1 MKPGKPEEYVR
12 RMVSGCTDCDICRFL
27 MDECCLVFPR
37 IFELHDRE
45 QEGGPP
51 VEDRELLELTDL
63 CTLCGLCPCPDVRA
77 NLLRAKAER
86 VRRDG
91 LSPDARLLS
100 DLQSVGTLPALLRR
114 AASFLLKR
122 RTCSAAV
129 ARLFG
134 LQPDRR
140 LPLPAKEDFFAWAD
154 RRGLRKESRG
164 GRKAAYFVGCTAAYL
179 FPEVA
184 RAAVA
189 VLERCGVS
197 VYVPEQ
203 QCCGMPTAV
212 EGDEKRTLERVRA
225 NLDTLLRLSDAG
237 YDLVCSCPTCGYFLR
252 VILKENACLAT
263 GCGGSGRR
271 ARSDAAPALT
281 QVLPLPMP
289 PRTYGPSW
297 LADDFFPSLD
307 PEKRIELADRIHD
320 LGEYVRGL
328 AQVDSRILPKRGPGG
343 RWVYF
348 EPCHQREQEN
358 GGSYLEILSRISG
371 FQVVRVGSST
381 DCCGMGGS
389 LGFKREFHEISLQL
403 GGRLFEKIRT
413 LEPDGIVTDC
423 LSCRLQF
430 RHNLPY
436 AVVHP
441 LEILAGSTPLAPQ
454 GRDG

>member
-1 MKPGKPEEYVR
+1 MKSGKPQEYVR
-12 RMVSGCTDCDICRFL
+12 RMFAGCTDCDICRFL
-27 MDECCLVFPR
+27 MDECCLLFPR
-37 IFELHDRE
+37 IFQLYDRE
-45 QEGGPP
+45 LDGGPP
-51 VEDRELLELTDL
+51 VEDGELLELTDL

-86 VRRDG
+86 VRREG
-91 LSPDARLLS
+91 LRPQARLLS
-100 DLQSVGTLPALLRR
+100 DLQSVGALRAPLRR
-114 AASFLLKR
+114 AASLLLQGR
-122 RTCSAAV
+122 ACSAAV
-129 ARLFG
+129 ARLFR
-134 LQPDRR
+134 LQPGRR
-140 LPLPAKEDFFAWAD
+140 LPVPAAEDFFAWAEK
-154 RRGLRKESRG
+154 RGLRKEPEAGPR
-164 GRKAAYFVGCTAAYL
+164 AAYFVGCTAAYL

-197 VYVPEQ
+197 VFVPDQ

-225 NLDTLLRLSDAG
+225 NLEALLGLRGAG
-237 YDLVCSCPTCGYFLR
+237 YDVVCSCPTCGYFFR

-263 GCGGSGRR
+263 GCGGSERRRR
-271 ARSDAAPALT
+271 ARGGPALT
-281 QVLPLPMP
+281 EILPLPMP

-307 PEKRIELADRIHD
+307 PEKRLKLAHGIHD

-328 AQVDSRILPKRGPGG
+328 AHGDLRVLPQRGPGG

-358 GGSYLEILSRISG
+358 GGSYLELLSRIPG

-389 LGFKREFHEISLQL
+389 LGFKREFHEISLHL
-403 GGRLFEKIRT
+403 GRRLFEKIRA
-413 LEPDGIVTDC
+413 LQPDGIVTDC

-436 AVVHP
+436 PVVHP
-441 LEILAGSTPLAPQ
+441 LEILAGSVPFALQ
-454 GRDG
+454 GREG